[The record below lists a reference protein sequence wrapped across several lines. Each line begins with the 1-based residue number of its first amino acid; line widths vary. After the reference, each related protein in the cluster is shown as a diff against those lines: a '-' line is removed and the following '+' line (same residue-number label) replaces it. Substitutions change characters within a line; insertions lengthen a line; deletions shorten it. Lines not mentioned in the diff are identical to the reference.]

1 MVDDVADKLRV
12 MQAID
17 SALTAHLR
25 MQADILR
32 ESCLLKEE
40 AAKHLRATRKEE
52 EGRYKKLAEA
62 LAVENEELHKKLSSF
77 KEAINM
83 LQSNREAI
91 LAALGVDDPETSEM
105 LAGVFELFS
114 RE

>member
-17 SALTAHLR
+17 SALTTHLR

-40 AAKHLRATRKEE
+40 AVRHLRKE

-77 KEAINM
+77 REAISM

-105 LAGVFELFS
+105 LAGVLELFS